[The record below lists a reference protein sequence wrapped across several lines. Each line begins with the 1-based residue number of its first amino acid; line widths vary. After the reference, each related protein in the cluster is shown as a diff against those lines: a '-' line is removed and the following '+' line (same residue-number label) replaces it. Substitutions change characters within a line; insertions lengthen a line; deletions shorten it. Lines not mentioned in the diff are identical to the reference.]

1 MSLLLCDTTAKV
13 ESILQNI
20 GNTPNLKTV
29 VLMTSVSEELKS
41 NAQEA
46 GVQLVAWEDLL
57 VRLECT
63 WWPERTCW

>member
-20 GNTPNLKTV
+20 GNTPSLKTV

-46 GVQLVAWEDLL
+46 GVQLVAWEDML
-57 VRLECT
+57 VRLESSL
-63 WWPERTCW
+63 WPGRTCW